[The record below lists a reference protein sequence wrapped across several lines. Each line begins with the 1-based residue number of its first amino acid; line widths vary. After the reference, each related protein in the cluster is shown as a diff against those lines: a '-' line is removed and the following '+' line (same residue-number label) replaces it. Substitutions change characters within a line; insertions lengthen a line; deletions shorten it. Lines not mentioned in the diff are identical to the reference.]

1 MPRVPAT
8 HDPLPIVHHHAAVAL
23 RGHHS
28 TSCFPSFAQQAGP
41 ACTSSSV
48 VPTGGFVHNTNA
60 TWSPRTK
67 QSSVALFHVQKMQ
80 TQIVMGVPSRQY
92 SAYIFEGFAGML
104 YMEAIE
110 VLVVLRGSYAYLV
123 PCSACD
129 GMLCRF
135 DSPHRKFHCAQL
147 KKFKYCKSSL
157 IRTSIIQ
164 ISG

>member
-1 MPRVPAT
+1 M
-8 HDPLPIVHHHAAVAL
+8 
-23 RGHHS
+23 
-28 TSCFPSFAQQAGP
+28 
-41 ACTSSSV
+41 
-48 VPTGGFVHNTNA
+48 HNTNA

>member
-1 MPRVPAT
+1 MR
-8 HDPLPIVHHHAAVAL
+8 
-23 RGHHS
+23 S
-28 TSCFPSFAQQAGP
+28 
-41 ACTSSSV
+41 
-48 VPTGGFVHNTNA
+48 TNA

-92 SAYIFEGFAGML
+92 SAYICEGFAGML

-135 DSPHRKFHCAQL
+135 GSPH
-147 KKFKYCKSSL
+147 
-157 IRTSIIQ
+157 
-164 ISG
+164 